1 MAARDY
7 YETLGVSKNASPSEI
22 KKAYY
27 GVGFC
32 LTLTFLGLH
41 ISSHRFKCQSMEKF
55 YFYNIF
61 YCNFI
66 EQVKQVKNFRL
77 VF

>member
-1 MAARDY
+1 MGRGLLFSVPASMAARDY

-32 LTLTFLGLH
+32 LTSTFLDLH
-41 ISSHRFKCQSMEKF
+41 IYTHRFKC
-55 YFYNIF
+55 
-61 YCNFI
+61 
-66 EQVKQVKNFRL
+66 
-77 VF
+77 